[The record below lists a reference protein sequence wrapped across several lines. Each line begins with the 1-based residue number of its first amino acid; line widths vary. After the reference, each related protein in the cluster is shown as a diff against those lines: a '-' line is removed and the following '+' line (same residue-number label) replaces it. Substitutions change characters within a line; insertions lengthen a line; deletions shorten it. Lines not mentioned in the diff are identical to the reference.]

1 MTTTTTLQKLTRD
14 HKIIVLIRI
23 GKTIL
28 NYRMK
33 ARLGV
38 TANNNCSDDDDSNNY
53 EIRKSD

>member
-1 MTTTTTLQKLTRD
+1 MKKLTRD
-14 HKIIVLIRI
+14 QKIVLIRI

-28 NYRMK
+28 NHRMK

-38 TANNNCSDDDDSNNY
+38 TANNGNDDSNND